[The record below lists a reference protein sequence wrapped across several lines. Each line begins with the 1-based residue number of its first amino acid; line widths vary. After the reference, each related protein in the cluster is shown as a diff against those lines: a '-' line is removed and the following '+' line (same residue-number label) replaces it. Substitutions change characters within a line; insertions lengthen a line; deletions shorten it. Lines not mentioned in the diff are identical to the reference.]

1 MVKLKRIVSAVVDE
15 QADVFVGK
23 MLHRQYY
30 SIPNT
35 VESVLG
41 VDSVCVVLTLTHNP
55 VKNNCSFIGMRD
67 VHYSDHTLLGLTK
80 IGYRRNSTR
89 IGSCL
94 ESIVGRVVSIALL
107 FSDRSIGLIG

>member
-1 MVKLKRIVSAVVDE
+1 MGYLKLKGIVSAVGIE

-55 VKNNCSFIGMRD
+55 IKNKCSLQSVCEVRI
-67 VHYSDHTLLGLTK
+67 
-80 IGYRRNSTR
+80 TR
-89 IGSCL
+89 I
-94 ESIVGRVVSIALL
+94 IPY
-107 FSDRSIGLIG
+107 